1 MKDRKHNKICSRFYI
16 CIAVDRSLVSYNVSR
31 ETLVSIYTGSL
42 LPQLPRISLQIY
54 ISAMKRY
61 GMRQPLQEFEKFLEM
76 FWLCYAWKITLFER
90 QRVCD
95 FLRMYLTDRLSHRT
109 TERRSRCHM
118 PYLVPLREI
127 KICNLK

>member
-31 ETLVSIYTGSL
+31 ETLVSVYTGSL
-42 LPQLPRISLQIY
+42 SPQLPGISLQIY
-54 ISAMKRY
+54 ISVMKRY
-61 GMRQPLQEFEKFLEM
+61 GTRQPLQEFEKFLEM

-95 FLRMYLTDRLSHRT
+95 FLCMYLTDRLSHRT
-109 TERRSRCHM
+109 TERRSRCHI
-118 PYLVPLREI
+118 PYLIQLREI

>member
-31 ETLVSIYTGSL
+31 ETLVSVYTGSL
-42 LPQLPRISLQIY
+42 PPQLPGISLQIY

-109 TERRSRCHM
+109 TERRSRCRTS
-118 PYLVPLREI
+118 YLIQLHEI
-127 KICNLK
+127 KTCNLK

>member
-1 MKDRKHNKICSRFYI
+1 MFHVKHNSADTLSTTTAHRCS
-16 CIAVDRSLVSYNVSR
+16 
-31 ETLVSIYTGSL
+31 
-42 LPQLPRISLQIY
+42 ISLHAY

-61 GMRQPLQEFEKFLEM
+61 GVRQPLQEFEKFLEM

-109 TERRSRCHM
+109 TERRSRCRM
-118 PYLVPLREI
+118 PYLIQLRER
-127 KICNLK
+127 

>member
-1 MKDRKHNKICSRFYI
+1 MINSTSARILEVLR
-16 CIAVDRSLVSYNVSR
+16 NV
-31 ETLVSIYTGSL
+31 
-42 LPQLPRISLQIY
+42 P
-54 ISAMKRY
+54 SA
-61 GMRQPLQEFEKFLEM
+61 LFI
-76 FWLCYAWKITLFER
+76 KITLFER

-118 PYLVPLREI
+118 PYLIPLREI

>member
-31 ETLVSIYTGSL
+31 ETLVSVYTGSL
-42 LPQLPRISLQIY
+42 SPQLPGISLQIY

-76 FWLCYAWKITLFER
+76 FWLYYAWGITLFER

-109 TERRSRCHM
+109 TERRSRCRTS
-118 PYLVPLREI
+118 YLIPLREI
-127 KICNLK
+127 KTCNLK